1 MYHLSRHKEN
11 RGDKTMPAKKT
22 VKIFDLQGKARG
34 KATLPHVF
42 ATPLRPDVIKRAVLA
57 IQSRRLQPQGRDP
70 MAGKKTSA
78 ESRGTGLGIA
88 RVPRVK
94 GGGGRAALAPSTVG
108 GRQPH
113 PPRSE
118 KKIVKCIPKKEARLA
133 LLSAIAA
140 TASGDI
146 IASRGHRI
154 EDIPEIPLVV
164 TDSIEKLTKTSEVE
178 NTLTNLGFLS
188 DLYRV
193 KASRKIRAGKGKR
206 RGRKMKQAIG
216 PLIVVAENKGIFNA
230 ASNLPGVDVAMV
242 NNLNAEMLAPGT
254 HPGRLTL
261 WTNGAIEQLDKLYG
275 GGKGA

>member
-1 MYHLSRHKEN
+1 
-11 RGDKTMPAKKT
+11 MPTKKT
-22 VKIFDLQGKARG
+22 ARIFDLQGKPIG
-34 KATLPHVF
+34 KTTLPTIF

-57 IQSRRLQPQGRDP
+57 IQSSRLQPQGRDP

-118 KKIVKCIPKKEARLA
+118 KKILKRVPKKEARLA
-133 LLSAIAA
+133 LLSAVAA
-140 TASGDI
+140 TASKSVI
-146 IASRGHRI
+146 TSRGHRI
-154 EDIPEIPLVV
+154 EDIPEIPLIV
-164 TDSIEKLTKTSEVE
+164 TDSIEELTKTAELE
-178 NTLTNLGFLS
+178 AALTNLGVLS

-193 KASRKIRAGKGKR
+193 KDSRKIRAGKGKR
-206 RGRKMKQAIG
+206 RGRKMKQAVG
-216 PLIVVAENKGIFNA
+216 PLIVVAENRGIFNA
-230 ASNLPGVDVAMV
+230 AGNLPGVTIAAV
-242 NNLNAEMLAPGT
+242 NDLNAEMLAPGT
-254 HPGRLTL
+254 HAGRLTL

-275 GGKGA
+275 GGKEA